1 MTDEIKDTAPKADAP
16 KEDQP
21 KEAPEQP
28 KDDNQDDANKD
39 INNKI
44 DYKAELERERQAR
57 EKAEKALAEKRFK
70 TKHKDEEQDE
80 EEEDE
85 EDKPLTLKD
94 VERILAKS
102 KQETLKEVNQ
112 TKAFE
117 IADRLATDP
126 DERDLALEIFQN
138 RTFPSHLSLEDQ
150 IEESF
155 VIANRKKIIGE
166 RNEALRALRN
176 KDNVN
181 KGGAGSHRDPMKNTK
196 EPQLSDA
203 DKEAMKSAGYSWN
216 GNLNRYEKKL
226 KNGGVIVGD
235 PRTGKTQVLPA

>member
-1 MTDEIKDTAPKADAP
+1 MTDEIKDTAPKADAKP
-16 KEDQP
+16 E
-21 KEAPEQP
+21 EQP
-28 KDDNQDDANKD
+28 EETPVEQPEGKDEGDAKD
-39 INNKI
+39 FNNKI
-44 DYKAELERERQAR
+44 DYKAELEKEREAR
-57 EKAEKALAEKRFK
+57 TKAEKALAEKRFK
-70 TKHKDEEQDE
+70 TKHKDEEPDDE
-80 EEEDE
+80 EDDE

-94 VERILAKS
+94 VERILSKS
-102 KQETLKEVNQ
+102 KEDTLKEVNR

-117 IADRLATDP
+117 LADRLATDP

-166 RNEALRALRN
+166 RNEALRALKN

-181 KGGAGSHRDPMKNTK
+181 KGGAGSHRDPMKNTR

-203 DKEAMKSAGYSWN
+203 DKDAMKSAGYSWN
-216 GNLNRYEKKL
+216 GSLNRYEKKL
-226 KNGGVIVGD
+226 KNGSVIVGD
-235 PRTGKTQVLPA
+235 PKTGKTQILPA